1 MFPYI
6 TLGPNDC
13 RINLSNTCYLQDGC
27 TQNRTRL
34 LTNLRLS
41 QVEGVPGI
49 EQSGG
54 RRAAGEVAMVRVLQL
69 PEIKQEGGKSTK
81 SFF

>member
-13 RINLSNTCYLQDGC
+13 RINLSNKCDLQDGC

-41 QVEGVPGI
+41 QVEGIPGI

-69 PEIKQEGGKSTK
+69 PKIK
-81 SFF
+81 